1 MATYIS
7 DGSPSD
13 IQAKVNGASA
23 GDTISVPSGSYTW
36 TVKAQLRIE
45 FPDGEAWGWQRLRAQ
60 SPIFWSNGHKRLTDL
75 TDRQILIALMWAHYF
90 ALQFGATLKFY
101 FDEGKLWNRHFVSMI
116 TIIAAGHRPDVSGY
130 LHLYRSHGRGQGR
143 HPGHDRVSH

>member
-36 TVKAQLRIE
+36 TAGVTISKSITLSGAGSDNVLGI
-45 FPDGEAWGWQRLRAQ
+45 DYAA
-60 SPIFWSNGHKRLTDL
+60 PI
-75 TDRQILIALMWAHYF
+75 
-90 ALQFGATLKFY
+90 
-101 FDEGKLWNRHFVSMI
+101 
-116 TIIAAGHRPDVSGY
+116 
-130 LHLYRSHGRGQGR
+130 RSAIGI
-143 HPGHDRVSH
+143 